1 VGTTEHHTPI
11 IKTIK
16 QEEKDMLITM
26 KAILELAEVKN
37 IAIGA
42 FNITSLEGI
51 QAVLEASEEL
61 NQPVILQF
69 APVHEAIIPMKVI
82 GPIMLMMAERASVP
96 VAVHL
101 DHGDDLSILK
111 KALDMGFTSVMYD
124 GSALSFEENAANT
137 RIAVE
142 MAGTYGASVEAEIG
156 AMGRQEFSSIGEGE
170 EGEATEGCYTDPE
183 QAERFVKT
191 TGIDALACSFGTV
204 HGLYITEPKLDFDRI
219 SQIKSRIGLP
229 IVMHGG
235 SGVSDQDFR
244 KCINN
249 GVRKINY
256 YTYLAKAGGM
266 HVKEKAMESEGY
278 VYYHDV
284 TLWGIEAMKKDVLHT
299 IKVFSNLE

>member
-1 VGTTEHHTPI
+1 
-11 IKTIK
+11 
-16 QEEKDMLITM
+16 MLITM
-26 KAILELAEVKN
+26 KAILELAEAKN

-51 QAVLEASEEL
+51 QAVLQASEEL

-69 APVHEAIIPMKVI
+69 APVHEAIIPMTVI
-82 GPIMLMMAERASVP
+82 GPIMLLMAERASVP

-142 MAGTYGASVEAEIG
+142 MAGIYGASVEAEIG

-183 QAERFVKT
+183 QAEKFVKT
-191 TGIDALACSFGTV
+191 TGVDALACSFGTV
-204 HGLYITEPKLDFDRI
+204 HGLYLTEPKLDFDRI

-266 HVKEKAMESEGY
+266 HVKEKAIESEGY

-299 IKVFSNLE
+299 IKVFSNLK

>member
-1 VGTTEHHTPI
+1 
-11 IKTIK
+11 
-16 QEEKDMLITM
+16 MLITM
-26 KAILELAEVKN
+26 KAILELAEAKN

-51 QAVLEASEEL
+51 QAVLQASEEL

-69 APVHEAIIPMKVI
+69 APVHEAIIPMTVI
-82 GPIMLMMAERASVP
+82 GPIMLLMAERASVP

-101 DHGDDLSILK
+101 DHGDDLSVLK

-124 GSALSFEENAANT
+124 GSALSFEENAANS

-142 MAGTYGASVEAEIG
+142 MAGIYGASVEAEIG

-191 TGIDALACSFGTV
+191 TGVDALACSFGTV
-204 HGLYITEPKLDFDRI
+204 HGLYLTEPKLDFDRI
-219 SQIKSRIGLP
+219 SQIKNRIGLP

-284 TLWGIEAMKKDVLHT
+284 TLWGIDAMKKDVLHT
-299 IKVFSNLE
+299 IKVFSNLK

>member
-1 VGTTEHHTPI
+1 
-11 IKTIK
+11 
-16 QEEKDMLITM
+16 MLITM

-51 QAVLEASEEL
+51 QAVLQASEEL

-69 APVHEAIIPMKVI
+69 APVHEAIISMNII

-183 QAERFVKT
+183 QAERFVKI
-191 TGIDALACSFGTV
+191 TGTDALACSFGTV

-235 SGVSDQDFR
+235 SGVSGQDFR

-266 HVKEKAMESEGY
+266 HVKEKSMESEGY

>member
-1 VGTTEHHTPI
+1 
-11 IKTIK
+11 
-16 QEEKDMLITM
+16 MLITM

-69 APVHEAIIPMKVI
+69 APVHEAIILMKVI

-183 QAERFVKT
+183 QAEKFVKI

-219 SQIKSRIGLP
+219 SQIKSRIVLP

>member
-1 VGTTEHHTPI
+1 
-11 IKTIK
+11 
-16 QEEKDMLITM
+16 MLITM
-26 KAILELAEVKN
+26 KAILELADAKN

-51 QAVLEASEEL
+51 QAVLEVSEEL

-69 APVHEAIIPMKVI
+69 APVHETIIPMSVI
-82 GPIMLMMAERASVP
+82 GPIMVMMAERATVP

-101 DHGDDLSILK
+101 DHGDDLNLLK

-124 GSALSFEENAANT
+124 GSALSFEVNAANT

-142 MAGTYGASVEAEIG
+142 LADAYGASVEAEIG

-183 QAERFVKT
+183 QAERFVEA
-191 TGIDALACSFGTV
+191 TGVDALACSFGTV

-219 SQIKSRIGLP
+219 SQIRNRIGLP

-244 KCINN
+244 RCIEN

-266 HVKEKAMESEGY
+266 HVKEKAMEAEGY

>member
-1 VGTTEHHTPI
+1 
-11 IKTIK
+11 
-16 QEEKDMLITM
+16 MLITM
-26 KAILELAEVKN
+26 KAILELAEAKN

-51 QAVLEASEEL
+51 QAVLQASEEL

-69 APVHEAIIPMKVI
+69 APVHEAIIPMTVI
-82 GPIMLMMAERASVP
+82 GPIMLLMAERSSVP

-142 MAGTYGASVEAEIG
+142 MAGIYGASVEAEIG

-191 TGIDALACSFGTV
+191 TGVDALACSFGTV
-204 HGLYITEPKLDFDRI
+204 HGLYLTEPKLDFDRI

-284 TLWGIEAMKKDVLHT
+284 TLWGIDAMKKDVLHT
-299 IKVFSNLE
+299 IKVFSNLK

>member
-1 VGTTEHHTPI
+1 
-11 IKTIK
+11 
-16 QEEKDMLITM
+16 MLITM
-26 KAILELAEVKN
+26 KAILELAEAKN

-51 QAVLEASEEL
+51 QAVLQASEEL

-69 APVHEAIIPMKVI
+69 APVHEAIIPMTVI
-82 GPIMLMMAERASVP
+82 GPIMLLMAERASVP

-142 MAGTYGASVEAEIG
+142 MAGIYGASVEAEIG

-183 QAERFVKT
+183 QAEKFVKT
-191 TGIDALACSFGTV
+191 TGVDALACSFGTV
-204 HGLYITEPKLDFDRI
+204 HGLYLTEPKLDFDRI

-284 TLWGIEAMKKDVLHT
+284 TLWGIDAMKKDVLHT
-299 IKVFSNLE
+299 IKVFSNLK

>member
-1 VGTTEHHTPI
+1 
-11 IKTIK
+11 
-16 QEEKDMLITM
+16 MLITM
-26 KAILELAEVKN
+26 KAILELAEAKN

-51 QAVLEASEEL
+51 QAVLQASEEL

-69 APVHEAIIPMKVI
+69 APVHEAIIPMTVI
-82 GPIMLMMAERASVP
+82 GPIMLLMAERASVP

-142 MAGTYGASVEAEIG
+142 MAGIYGASVEAEIG

-191 TGIDALACSFGTV
+191 TGVDALACSFGTV
-204 HGLYITEPKLDFDRI
+204 HGLYLTEPKLDFDRI

-284 TLWGIEAMKKDVLHT
+284 TLWGIDAMKKDVLHT
-299 IKVFSNLE
+299 IKVFSNLK

>member
-1 VGTTEHHTPI
+1 
-11 IKTIK
+11 
-16 QEEKDMLITM
+16 MLITM

-51 QAVLEASEEL
+51 QAVLEVSEEL

-69 APVHEAIIPMKVI
+69 APVHEAIISMNVI

-266 HVKEKAMESEGY
+266 HVKEKAIESGGY

>member
-1 VGTTEHHTPI
+1 
-11 IKTIK
+11 
-16 QEEKDMLITM
+16 MLITM

-156 AMGRQEFSSIGEGE
+156 AMGRQEFSSIGRRGRSHGRLLYGPGAGGE
-170 EGEATEGCYTDPE
+170 ICKNHGDRC
-183 QAERFVKT
+183 
-191 TGIDALACSFGTV
+191 TGMLLWNGSRTLHYGT
-204 HGLYITEPKLDFDRI
+204 
-219 SQIKSRIGLP
+219 
-229 IVMHGG
+229 
-235 SGVSDQDFR
+235 
-244 KCINN
+244 
-249 GVRKINY
+249 
-256 YTYLAKAGGM
+256 KAG
-266 HVKEKAMESEGY
+266 
-278 VYYHDV
+278 
-284 TLWGIEAMKKDVLHT
+284 
-299 IKVFSNLE
+299 F

>member
-1 VGTTEHHTPI
+1 
-11 IKTIK
+11 
-16 QEEKDMLITM
+16 MLITM

-51 QAVLEASEEL
+51 QAVLQASEEL

-111 KALDMGFTSVMYD
+111 KALDMGFTSIMYD

-137 RIAVE
+137 RMAVE

-156 AMGRQEFSSIGEGE
+156 AMGRQEFFSIGEGE

-191 TGIDALACSFGTV
+191 TEIDALACSFGTV

-266 HVKEKAMESEGY
+266 HVKEKAIESEGY

>member
-1 VGTTEHHTPI
+1 
-11 IKTIK
+11 
-16 QEEKDMLITM
+16 MLITM
-26 KAILELAEVKN
+26 KAILELAEAKN

-51 QAVLEASEEL
+51 QAVLQASEEL

-69 APVHEAIIPMKVI
+69 APVHEAIIPMTVI
-82 GPIMLMMAERASVP
+82 GPIMLLMAERASVP

-101 DHGDDLSILK
+101 DHGDDLSVLK

-124 GSALSFEENAANT
+124 GSSLSFEENAANT

-142 MAGTYGASVEAEIG
+142 MAGIYGASVEAEIG

-191 TGIDALACSFGTV
+191 TGVDALACSFGTV
-204 HGLYITEPKLDFDRI
+204 HGLYLTEPKLDFDRI

-284 TLWGIEAMKKDVLHT
+284 TLWGIDAMKKDVLHT
-299 IKVFSNLE
+299 IKVFSNLK

>member
-1 VGTTEHHTPI
+1 
-11 IKTIK
+11 
-16 QEEKDMLITM
+16 MLITM
-26 KAILELAEVKN
+26 KAILELAEAKN

-51 QAVLEASEEL
+51 QAVLQASEEL

-69 APVHEAIIPMKVI
+69 APVHEAIITMTVI
-82 GPIMLMMAERASVP
+82 GPIMLLLAERSSVP

-101 DHGDDLSILK
+101 DHGDDLSVLK

-137 RIAVE
+137 RIVVE
-142 MAGTYGASVEAEIG
+142 MAGIYGASVEAEIG

-191 TGIDALACSFGTV
+191 TGVDALACSFGTV
-204 HGLYITEPKLDFDRI
+204 HGLYLTEPKLDFDRI

-284 TLWGIEAMKKDVLHT
+284 TLWGIDAMKKDVLHT
-299 IKVFSNLE
+299 IKVFSNLK

>member
-1 VGTTEHHTPI
+1 
-11 IKTIK
+11 
-16 QEEKDMLITM
+16 MLITM
-26 KAILELAEVKN
+26 KAILELAEAKN

-51 QAVLEASEEL
+51 QAVLQASEEL

-69 APVHEAIIPMKVI
+69 APVHEAIIPMTVI
-82 GPIMLMMAERASVP
+82 GPIMLLMAERASVP

-101 DHGDDLSILK
+101 DHGDDLNVLK

-142 MAGTYGASVEAEIG
+142 MAGIYGASVEAEIG

-191 TGIDALACSFGTV
+191 TGVDALACSFGTV
-204 HGLYITEPKLDFDRI
+204 HGLYLTEPKLDFDRI

-284 TLWGIEAMKKDVLHT
+284 TLWAIDVMKKDVLHT
-299 IKVFSNLE
+299 IKVFSNLK

>member
-1 VGTTEHHTPI
+1 
-11 IKTIK
+11 
-16 QEEKDMLITM
+16 MLITM
-26 KAILELAEVKN
+26 KAILELAEAKN

-51 QAVLEASEEL
+51 QAVLQASEEL

-69 APVHEAIIPMKVI
+69 APVHEAIIPMTVI
-82 GPIMLMMAERASVP
+82 GPIMLLLAERSSVP

-101 DHGDDLSILK
+101 DHGDDLSVLK

-142 MAGTYGASVEAEIG
+142 MAGIYGASVEAEIG

-191 TGIDALACSFGTV
+191 TGVDALACSFGTV
-204 HGLYITEPKLDFDRI
+204 HGLYLTEPKLDFDRI

-284 TLWGIEAMKKDVLHT
+284 TLWGIDAMKTDVLHT
-299 IKVFSNLE
+299 IKVFSNLK

>member
-1 VGTTEHHTPI
+1 
-11 IKTIK
+11 
-16 QEEKDMLITM
+16 MLITM
-26 KAILELAEVKN
+26 KAILELADAKN

-51 QAVLEASEEL
+51 QAVLQASEEL

-69 APVHEAIIPMKVI
+69 APVHEAIIPMSVI
-82 GPIMLMMAERASVP
+82 GPIMIMMAERSTVP

-101 DHGDDLSILK
+101 DHGDDLNMLK

-124 GSALSFEENAANT
+124 GSALSFEENVANT

-142 MAGTYGASVEAEIG
+142 MAEAYGASVEAEIG

-183 QAERFVKT
+183 QAEEFAEV

-204 HGLYITEPKLDFDRI
+204 HGLYLTEPKLDFDRI
-219 SQIKSRIGLP
+219 SQISRRTGLP

-235 SGVSDQDFR
+235 SGVSDQDFH
-244 KCINN
+244 KCIEN

-256 YTYLAKAGGM
+256 YTYLAKTGGM
-266 HVKEKAMESEGY
+266 HVREKAMEAEGY
-278 VYYHDV
+278 VFYHDV

>member
-1 VGTTEHHTPI
+1 
-11 IKTIK
+11 
-16 QEEKDMLITM
+16 MLITM
-26 KAILELAEVKN
+26 KAILELAEAKN

-204 HGLYITEPKLDFDRI
+204 HGLYLTEPKLDFERI

-284 TLWGIEAMKKDVLHT
+284 TLWGIESMKKDVLHT

>member
-1 VGTTEHHTPI
+1 
-11 IKTIK
+11 
-16 QEEKDMLITM
+16 MLITM
-26 KAILELAEVKN
+26 KAILELADAKN

-51 QAVLEASEEL
+51 QAVLQASEEL

-69 APVHEAIIPMKVI
+69 APVHESIIPMSVI
-82 GPIMLMMAERASVP
+82 GPVMIMMAEQATVP

-101 DHGDDLSILK
+101 DHGDDLKLLK
-111 KALDMGFTSVMYD
+111 KALDMGFTSIMYD
-124 GSALSFEENAANT
+124 GSALSFEENVANT

-142 MAGTYGASVEAEIG
+142 MADAYGASVEAEIG

-183 QAERFVKT
+183 QAEQFVEA

-204 HGLYITEPKLDFDRI
+204 HGLYLTEPKLDFDRI
-219 SQIKSRIGLP
+219 SRIRTRIGLP

-235 SGVSDQDFR
+235 SGVSDQDFH
-244 KCINN
+244 KCIEN

-266 HVKEKAMESEGY
+266 HVKEKAMETEGY
-278 VYYHDV
+278 VFYHDV
-284 TLWGIEAMKKDVLHT
+284 TLWGIEAMKQDVLHT

>member
-1 VGTTEHHTPI
+1 
-11 IKTIK
+11 
-16 QEEKDMLITM
+16 MLITM
-26 KAILELAEVKN
+26 KAILELAESKN

-51 QAVLEASEEL
+51 QAVLQASEEL

-69 APVHEAIIPMKVI
+69 APVHEAIIPMTVI
-82 GPIMLMMAERASVP
+82 GPIMLLMAERASVP

-101 DHGDDLSILK
+101 DHGDDLNVLK

-142 MAGTYGASVEAEIG
+142 MAGIYGASVEAEIG

-191 TGIDALACSFGTV
+191 TGVDALACSFGTV
-204 HGLYITEPKLDFDRI
+204 HGLYLTEPKLDFDRI

-284 TLWGIEAMKKDVLHT
+284 TLWAIDAMKKDVLHT
-299 IKVFSNLE
+299 IKVFSNLK

>member
-1 VGTTEHHTPI
+1 
-11 IKTIK
+11 
-16 QEEKDMLITM
+16 MLITM
-26 KAILELAEVKN
+26 KAILELAEAKN

-51 QAVLEASEEL
+51 QAVLQASEEL

-69 APVHEAIIPMKVI
+69 APVHEAIIPMTVI
-82 GPIMLMMAERASVP
+82 GPIMLLMAERASVP

-101 DHGDDLSILK
+101 DHGDDLSVLK

-142 MAGTYGASVEAEIG
+142 MAGIYGASVEAEIG

-191 TGIDALACSFGTV
+191 TGVDALACSFGTV
-204 HGLYITEPKLDFDRI
+204 HGLYLTEPKLDFDRI

-284 TLWGIEAMKKDVLHT
+284 TLWAIDAMKKDVLHT
-299 IKVFSNLE
+299 IKVFSNLK

>member
-1 VGTTEHHTPI
+1 
-11 IKTIK
+11 
-16 QEEKDMLITM
+16 MLITM

-256 YTYLAKAGGM
+256 YTYLAKVGGM

>member
-1 VGTTEHHTPI
+1 
-11 IKTIK
+11 
-16 QEEKDMLITM
+16 MLITM
-26 KAILELAEVKN
+26 KAILELADAKN

-51 QAVLEASEEL
+51 QAVLEVSEEL

-69 APVHEAIIPMKVI
+69 APVHETIIPMSVI
-82 GPIMLMMAERASVP
+82 GPIMVMMAERATVP

-101 DHGDDLSILK
+101 DHGDDLNLLK

-142 MAGTYGASVEAEIG
+142 LADAYGASVEAEIG

-183 QAERFVKT
+183 QAERFVEA
-191 TGIDALACSFGTV
+191 TGVDALACSFGTV

-219 SQIKSRIGLP
+219 SQIRNRIGLP

-244 KCINN
+244 RCIEN

-266 HVKEKAMESEGY
+266 HVKEKAIEAEGY